1 MNVYP
6 FNPSIHPFMNN
17 YASIHPSMNNYASM
31 HLSTYLLFLLIVH
44 CLLFLSGMKV
54 GFPLTQTCVLF
65 AAMWGIFYFE
75 EIDIHTHYNAAK
87 FSISLLS
94 IVAGAYLMALG
105 N

>member
-1 MNVYP
+1 
-6 FNPSIHPFMNN
+6 
-17 YASIHPSMNNYASM
+17 
-31 HLSTYLLFLLIVH
+31 
-44 CLLFLSGMKV
+44 MKV

>member
-1 MNVYP
+1 MNK
-6 FNPSIHPFMNN
+6 
-17 YASIHPSMNNYASM
+17 YASIHPSMNKYTSM
-31 HLSTYLLFLLIVH
+31 HLSTYLLFLLIGCVIVH